1 MSKLCNKND
10 CSVFDECTDVIKSMK
25 IPETVM
31 EEVMKVMHQT
41 SNYLIV
47 KNNVSYD
54 FEMNGVNLRNYYNKL
69 LEISDHCRI

>member
-1 MSKLCNKND
+1 
-10 CSVFDECTDVIKSMK
+10 MK

>member
-1 MSKLCNKND
+1 MSKFCNKND
-10 CSVFDECTDVIKSMK
+10 CPVFDECIDVIKSMQ

-31 EEVMKVMHQT
+31 DEVMQVMHQT

-47 KNNVSYD
+47 KNNVNYD

-69 LEISDHCRI
+69 LEISDNCRI